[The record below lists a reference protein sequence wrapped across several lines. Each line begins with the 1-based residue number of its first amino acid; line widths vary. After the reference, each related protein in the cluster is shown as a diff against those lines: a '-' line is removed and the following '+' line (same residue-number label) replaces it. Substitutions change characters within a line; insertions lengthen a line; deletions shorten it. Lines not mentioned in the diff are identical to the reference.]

1 MAMIVSDAGNVL
13 AENGSNGRQRKNWMY
28 ENGRSHSSQRALP
41 IVGSGVREEARAND
55 DFHWSQYLPD
65 WSWSHC

>member
-1 MAMIVSDAGNVL
+1 MIVSDTRNVL
-13 AENGSNGRQRKNWMY
+13 AEIGSNGRQRKHRLR
-28 ENGRSHSSQRALP
+28 ENGLSHSSQRELP
-41 IVGSGVREEARAND
+41 IVGSGVREAARAND